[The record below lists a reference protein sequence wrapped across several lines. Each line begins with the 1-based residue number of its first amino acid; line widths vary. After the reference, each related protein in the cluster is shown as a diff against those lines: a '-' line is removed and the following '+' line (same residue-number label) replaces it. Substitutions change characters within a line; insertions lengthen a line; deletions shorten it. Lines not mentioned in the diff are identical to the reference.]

1 MTRTIR
7 SSVAIACQRL
17 MLMLLLVFTTFSC
30 DDVLEATPK
39 GVLSEEQLT
48 TPSSVE
54 TLVVAAYQGLG
65 AHFFGNGEAFLGPTS
80 NWINDLRSDDAY
92 KGGGGITDLSEA
104 HQLQTATLDPT
115 SPVAFNKWRNL
126 IFAIS
131 RTNFAIRQIS
141 KVTDSKYPVAQRIAE
156 MRLLRG
162 HFHFDLKRNF
172 DKIPYLDENTDPT
185 SASNTAFTSDELWS
199 KIESDFQFA
208 FENLPPSQTELGRV
222 NKYIAAAYLAK
233 LYVET
238 KQWAKAIEKADAV
251 IQSGRYSLLPNFGDL
266 ARVQYEN
273 GPEAVFTVQYSTEN
287 NYASSN
293 WGDLLNVTRS
303 PGVDNGG
310 YANGDDFY
318 HGSQNLVNS
327 FRTGADGLPLF
338 DTFNDQ
344 DVLDVSYSGTLDPRV
359 DHTFGRLG
367 VPWKGTAVYTTAW
380 VRDPVYLPGFSNKKN
395 VAAPNEA
402 GINGTFPW
410 AAAGLNYALIRYSE
424 VLLWKAEA
432 LIESNTDLDQARELI
447 NEVRLRAKTG
457 DYVRRL
463 DGSGDAANYLINP
476 YPASGWT
483 QDYARNA
490 LRFERRLELAM
501 EGHRIYDLNRWGIA
515 AEVVNKYYDSEAAK
529 QPYLSSAHFVK
540 GKHEYLPIPQSER
553 DLAPQLYDQ
562 NEGYK

>member
-1 MTRTIR
+1 MA
-7 SSVAIACQRL
+7 VQRV
-17 MLMLLLVFTTFSC
+17 MLMLFLVAVTFSC
-30 DDVLEATPK
+30 EDVLDATPK

-80 NWINDLRSDDAY
+80 NWVNDLRSDDAY
-92 KGGGGITDLSEA
+92 KGGGGITDLTPG

-115 SPVAFNKWRNL
+115 NDIAFNKWRNL
-126 IFAIS
+126 MLAIS

-141 KVTDSKYPVAQRIAE
+141 KVTDSKYPVSVRIAE

-162 HFHFDLKRNF
+162 HFHFDLKRNYN
-172 DKIPYLDENTDPT
+172 KIPYLNESTDPT
-185 SASNTAFTSDELWS
+185 AASNTEFSSDELWS
-199 KIESDFQFA
+199 QIESDFQFA
-208 FENLPPSQTELGRV
+208 FDNLPETQTEIGRV

-233 LYVET
+233 VYVET
-238 KQWAKAIEKADAV
+238 KQWSKAIAAADVV
-251 IQSGRYSLLPNFGDL
+251 IESGRYNLLPNFGDL
-266 ARVQYEN
+266 SKVQYEN
-273 GPEAVFTVQYSTEN
+273 GPEAVFTVQFSTEN
-287 NYASSN
+287 NFASHN

-318 HGSQNLVNS
+318 HGSQNLVNA

-338 DTFNDQ
+338 DTFNDT
-344 DVLDVSYSGTLDPRV
+344 DVLDVSYAGSLDPRV

-367 VPWKGTAVYTTAW
+367 VPWKGTAIYTTAW
-380 VRDPVYLPGFSNKKN
+380 VRDPVYMPGFSNKKN
-395 VAAPNEA
+395 IAAPDEV

-432 LIESNTDLDQARELI
+432 LIELNQDLEIARDLI
-447 NEVRLRAKTG
+447 NDVRLRAKTG
-457 DYVRRL
+457 AYVKTL
-463 DGSGDAANYLINP
+463 DGSSDAANYLVNA
-476 YPASGWT
+476 YPSTGWT
-483 QDYARNA
+483 QDYARKA
-490 LRFERRLELAM
+490 VRFERRLELAM

-515 AEVVNKYYDSEAAK
+515 ADVVNSYYESESVK
-529 QPYLSSAHFVK
+529 QPYLATAQFVA
-540 GKHEYLPIPQSER
+540 GKHEYLPIPQNER

-562 NEGYK
+562 NDGYK